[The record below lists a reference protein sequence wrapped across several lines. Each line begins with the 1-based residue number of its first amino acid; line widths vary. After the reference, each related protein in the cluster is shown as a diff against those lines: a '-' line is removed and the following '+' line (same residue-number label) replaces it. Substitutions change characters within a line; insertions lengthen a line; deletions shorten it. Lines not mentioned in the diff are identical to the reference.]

1 MKSHFNKHFPKSI
14 TFKQLN
20 KREQAK
26 AFYDYLTT
34 KALKINGD
42 KLSIKSANKYF
53 KSLRLVLKE
62 ALLEGYFFSS

>member
-20 KREQAK
+20 KREQA
-26 AFYDYLTT
+26 